1 MRYPAGTP
9 SCRGISNKV
18 SALAKVLL
26 FSAAGPGEGVG
37 RQELQYL
44 CIGWL
49 SESKHKH
56 VLQPTT

>member
-26 FSAAGPGEGVG
+26 FIAAGGGGGVG
-37 RQELQYL
+37 GQELQYL

-49 SESKHKH
+49 PES
-56 VLQPTT
+56 